1 MRLSNL
7 VKNLK
12 LHKQPILK
20 QGLDMLGVNLDG
32 FHKEHCCNQ
41 WAGLIGHMT
50 ILDDK

>member
-20 QGLDMLGVNLDG
+20 TRFGYAWCKHDE

>member
-20 QGLDMLGVNLDG
+20 QGLDMLGVNMMSFTRNIVAING
-32 FHKEHCCNQ
+32 Q
-41 WAGLIGHMT
+41 V
-50 ILDDK
+50 